1 MIMEVYV
8 MKKLFSSTLFLL
20 FLLICGCSGPI
31 IHKINFSKD
40 YTPAKVHCIAIM
52 NFSKSDNI
60 AIHADILTDKFTSAL
75 VDSRFKI
82 VDRTDTKKII
92 EEAKFQ
98 YSQGIIDERTKQKLK
113 QLGADTILTGTLQ
126 AYNEEKRNNFVN
138 YAEVYLTAKLLKV
151 ETGEVLWSAEV
162 LRKSK
167 AKNVG
172 EKKILNVIDRESEA
186 DSASKLLDEIITE
199 MADSFKEKKS
209 ITDKLKIW

>member
-1 MIMEVYV
+1 
-8 MKKLFSSTLFLL
+8 MKKYFSFTFLL
-20 FLLICGCSGPI
+20 FLLICGCSAPI

-40 YTPAKVHCIAIM
+40 YAPARVHCIAIM
-52 NFSKSDNI
+52 NFSKSANS
-60 AIHADILTDKFTSAL
+60 AMHADILTDKFTSAL

-98 YSQGIIDERTKQKLK
+98 YSQGIIDEKTKQKLK

-126 AYNEEKRNNFVN
+126 AYNEDKRNNFVN

-172 EKKILNVIDRESEA
+172 EKKLLNVINIESEA
-186 DSASKLLDEIITE
+186 DSASQLLDDIITE
-199 MADSFKEKKS
+199 MADSFKEKTS